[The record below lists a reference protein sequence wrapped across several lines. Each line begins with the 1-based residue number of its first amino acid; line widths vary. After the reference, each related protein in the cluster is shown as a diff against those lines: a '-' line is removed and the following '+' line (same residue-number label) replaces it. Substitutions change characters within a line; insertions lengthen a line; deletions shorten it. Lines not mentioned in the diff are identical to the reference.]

1 MTETKLRLSK
11 SRVSAKVRSVTSTR
25 RRIDRHDRGSVR
37 NSNRRRTR
45 PKDFAMEAVL
55 FLKSKH
61 AHSMVEVKD
70 LQSEDATA
78 VALRCGRRYET
89 LDATRGP
96 GCPRSSSLTSA
107 ESLTPSASASSLQVL
122 SRGGPRPGSLVFSET
137 GTDLTEALGAS
148 RSAHWQICPQPAYL
162 SLRTPLN
169 LAFFF
174 CAMN

>member
-11 SRVSAKVRSVTSTR
+11 SRVSAKVRSVTPLGGGLTAMTGAQFEIR
-25 RRIDRHDRGSVR
+25 
-37 NSNRRRTR
+37 NRRRTR

-107 ESLTPSASASSLQVL
+107 KSLTPSASASSLQVL
-122 SRGGPRPGSLVFSET
+122 SRGGPRRGSLVFSET
-137 GTDLTEALGAS
+137 GT
-148 RSAHWQICPQPAYL
+148 
-162 SLRTPLN
+162 
-169 LAFFF
+169 
-174 CAMN
+174 